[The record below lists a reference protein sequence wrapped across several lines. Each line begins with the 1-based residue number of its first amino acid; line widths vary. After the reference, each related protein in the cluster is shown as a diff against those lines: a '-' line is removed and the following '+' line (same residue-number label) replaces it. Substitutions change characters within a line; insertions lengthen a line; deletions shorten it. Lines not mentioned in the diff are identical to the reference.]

1 MRSKA
6 PVTSPLTNGF
16 PATGGLVL
24 SHVPLK
30 QQSEQ
35 ESSQAPHTGM
45 LPGAPQCMTCE
56 APPFVQTHTKS
67 SRTSGPSAWDLLTGS
82 LNEVK
87 GSRLSGRLSP
97 LRFQQTRKTLL
108 FMQNAGGAKMPHV
121 CPGHWGWRVTVFTG
135 RAGDMLTKQHNTV
148 TVF

>member
-1 MRSKA
+1 MGCTGLHLFLSHSTKRGAGTKEGGYVRSKA

-45 LPGAPQCMTCE
+45 LPGAPQRMTCE
-56 APPFVQTHTKS
+56 APHLYKHT
-67 SRTSGPSAWDLLTGS
+67 
-82 LNEVK
+82 
-87 GSRLSGRLSP
+87 LSP
-97 LRFQQTRKTLL
+97 AEPAAPL
-108 FMQNAGGAKMPHV
+108 
-121 CPGHWGWRVTVFTG
+121 PGTCSLG
-135 RAGDMLTKQHNTV
+135 L
-148 TVF
+148 